1 MKETC
6 WVLTGPTA
14 SGKTALSL
22 RLARTHDCEIVC
34 MDSMQ
39 IYRGM
44 DIGTAKPTADE
55 RVQAVHHM
63 VDVADPTEDFSVARY
78 QEMAESCIADIQA
91 RGHRALLVG
100 GTGLYLRALRQPM
113 AMGEAA
119 ADESIRQ
126 ELQQIADAPGGKA
139 MTTTHGADSLPQQIA
154 DAPGGKEQLHQQLAA
169 VDPDTAQRLH
179 LNDVRRVIRALE
191 VYRLTGRPFSQ
202 QPQIKTDSRF
212 CYRVAS
218 LTMPRDI
225 LYARIEQRIDQM
237 LADGLAEEVSRLLK
251 SGVPRD
257 AKAMKAIGYKE
268 MIPYALGETTLDEA
282 VYALKLN
289 TRHYAKRQL
298 TWMRREEDVLWVDAL
313 EPDAYDKLEAYY
325 TQGEAK

>member
-55 RVQAVHHM
+55 
-63 VDVADPTEDFSVARY
+63 
-78 QEMAESCIADIQA
+78 
-91 RGHRALLVG
+91 
-100 GTGLYLRALRQPM
+100 
-113 AMGEAA
+113 
-119 ADESIRQ
+119 SIRQ
-126 ELQQIADAPGGKA
+126 EL
-139 MTTTHGADSLPQQIA
+139 QQIA

-212 CYRVAS
+212 SYRVAS